1 MRHWVLMYETP
12 DDKIT
17 WTSIA
22 LSGTSYQTFV
32 LSCKNH
38 EGRNFRS
45 ERTLVLQPK
54 GWLNYQKGWWMD

>member
-1 MRHWVLMYETP
+1 MRHWVLMYETT

-32 LSCKNH
+32 LSCKTMKVVIFAVNA
-38 EGRNFRS
+38 R
-45 ERTLVLQPK
+45 
-54 GWLNYQKGWWMD
+54 